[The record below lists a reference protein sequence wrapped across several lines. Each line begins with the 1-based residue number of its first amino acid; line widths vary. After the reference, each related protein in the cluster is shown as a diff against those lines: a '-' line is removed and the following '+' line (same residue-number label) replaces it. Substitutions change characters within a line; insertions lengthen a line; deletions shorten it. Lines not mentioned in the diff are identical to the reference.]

1 MDRRV
6 SRMCNHPISYPAFR
20 QALPILK
27 RIEDNGYQAYF
38 VGGSVRDAL
47 LGKPVNDI
55 DIATSAKP
63 EEIKSLFK
71 RTVDIGIEHGTVLVL
86 SDEGEYEITTFRTES
101 TYHDFR
107 RPDEVTFVRSLKE
120 DLQRRDFTIN
130 ALALSRRGELIDY
143 YGGQIDLKK
152 QLIRAVGC
160 PKERFSEDALRMLRA
175 IRFASQLDF
184 DIESETFLAIKTLH
198 PLLDHI
204 ATERIAVEFEK
215 TLMGKNH
222 AKGLHTLIESGLF
235 NYCPGL
241 SGGSEALSQL
251 SKIKS
256 PFLSV
261 ESAWALLVFFMQKT
275 GVLSPHQQAPHLFL
289 KKWKLSNKKID
300 GAIKLLNGLIY
311 RAERGPLTSYYLFEY
326 GQDNALL
333 IEDLMHKL
341 GEKDQSEIVQ
351 KIARQLPIVR
361 KKDLAISGRDL
372 MEITGE
378 RAGPWI
384 GQWLNDALQAVIDGQ
399 IKNHKKEIID
409 YLTAK
414 YMTSGGGD

>member
-1 MDRRV
+1 
-6 SRMCNHPISYPAFR
+6 MCNHPISYPAFR

-27 RIEDNGYQAYF
+27 HIEDNGYQAYF

-63 EEIKSLFK
+63 KEIKSLFK

-101 TYHDFR
+101 AYHDFR
-107 RPDEVTFVRSLKE
+107 RPDEVTFVSSLKE

-130 ALALSRRGELIDY
+130 ALALSRRGDLIDY
-143 YGGQIDLKK
+143 YGGQMDLKK

-160 PKERFSEDALRMLRA
+160 PKERFNEDALRMLRA

-184 DIESETFLAIKTLH
+184 DIEPETFLAIKTLH

-215 TLMGKNH
+215 TLMGNNH

-241 SGGSEALSQL
+241 RDGSEALSQL
-251 SKIKS
+251 AEIRS
-256 PFLSV
+256 PFLSA
-261 ESAWALLVFFMQKT
+261 ESAWALLIFFMKKS
-275 GVLSPHQQAPHLFL
+275 GLLNHHQQDIHLFL
-289 KKWKLSNKKID
+289 KKWKLSNKKIN
-300 GAIKLLNGLIY
+300 GTIKLLNSLIY
-311 RAERGPLTSYYLFEY
+311 RTEGGPLTPHYLFEY

-341 GEKDQSEIVQ
+341 GGKDQSEIVQ
-351 KIARQLPIVR
+351 KMASQLPIAR
-361 KKDLAISGRDL
+361 KEDLAISGRDL
-372 MEITGE
+372 MQITGKH
-378 RAGPWI
+378 AGSWI
-384 GQWLNDALQAVIDGQ
+384 GQWLNDALQVVVDGQ

-409 YLTAK
+409 YLTEK